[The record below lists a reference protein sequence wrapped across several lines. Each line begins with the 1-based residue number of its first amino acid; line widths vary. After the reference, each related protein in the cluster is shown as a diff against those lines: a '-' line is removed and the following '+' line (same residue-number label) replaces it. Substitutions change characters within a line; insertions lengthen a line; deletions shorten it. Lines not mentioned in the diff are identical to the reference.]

1 MYWNGRRI
9 RGWSSWWLWWSSS
22 VFLQGFFIAYFTSN
36 ILIICYMCLCAEMM
50 MNNGWI
56 GYVQC
61 TLKEEQ
67 IGMLQS
73 PTKKKKTPT
82 QKEKKKIHN
91 YRMAFLCF
99 VTLVYWLPTF
109 STCYTA
115 GQNDDDNTFRS
126 KNMGFTLQVDDQWI
140 YTEKHTRNFFPPCTQ
155 SIRYPFKVFSCHKFP
170 IPDWHPKHLT
180 FFITI
185 IILPASLD

>member
-1 MYWNGRRI
+1 MMIMMIVFSFPSGLFHRI
-9 RGWSSWWLWWSSS
+9 FHKQHSNNLLY
-22 VFLQGFFIAYFTSN
+22 VFV
-36 ILIICYMCLCAEMM
+36 CKEMM

-56 GYVQC
+56 C
-61 TLKEEQ
+61 TMYFKRRTNRYAPK
-67 IGMLQS
+67 S
-73 PTKKKKTPT
+73 NKKKKKL
-82 QKEKKKIHN
+82 QRKRRRKRYIIIGW
-91 YRMAFLCF
+91 RFLYF

-140 YTEKHTRNFFPPCTQ
+140 YTEKHTRNFFPSCTQ